1 MKLKSENQQG
11 LTTQQA
17 ERLKKQYGE
26 NLLTKGRKINP
37 LALFTSQFKDVM
49 VLILLAATV
58 ISVLL
63 GDTSE
68 AMVIITIVIINAALG
83 FVQEYRTEKALDA
96 LREMAAPTANVI
108 RDGQRKTIP
117 ARDLV
122 PGDYLLLNAGDR
134 VPADCTLETA
144 HSLSCDESMITGE
157 SVPVDKIAERQDKAY
172 MGTVVT
178 RGRGTAV
185 VTSTGMKTEMGRI
198 AGMLD
203 EIVEGPTPLQQKLDQ
218 MGKFIA
224 AGCLIICLI
233 ISVTGIIRGE
243 SAFDM
248 LLIGIS
254 LAVAAIPEGLPAIV
268 TISLA
273 LAVGRILKRKALVR
287 RLHTVETLGCADVIC
302 TDKTGTLTQNKMT
315 VKEVYTDDGLVRV
328 TGDGNSMAGELT
340 TVDGRPIHP
349 ERDKQLT
356 CLLEIAALCNNGE
369 LAESSTGL
377 LRSRSGEF
385 KASGDPTET
394 ALLVMAAKGRVFAG
408 RLPYKVVGEIP
419 FDPERKMMSVII
431 EDKTGERRLFT
442 KGAPDLLLERCSHLM
457 TSGGTLPMTAYQR
470 DKILKVNGQMASAA
484 LRVLGFA
491 YKPLPKGQAPAE
503 HGMVFVGLA
512 GMLDPPR
519 PEAYKAVLDCRR
531 AGIRTVMITGD
542 HRNTAIA
549 IAQDLKIMTA
559 GDEAIT
565 GKQLDTMSD
574 QELSAMVE
582 KTAVFARVSPEHK
595 LRIVR
600 SLKARGHIAAM
611 TGDGVN
617 DAPAIKEADIGVAMG
632 ISGTDVSKEASS
644 LVLLDDNFATLAAAV
659 EEGRV
664 IYRNIR
670 KFIRYLMSC
679 NIGEVFTM
687 FGGMLMGLPVV
698 LMPIQ
703 ILLVNLVTDG
713 LPAMALG
720 VEPPDP
726 DVMRQRPRG
735 RGESIFAGGLLT
747 NILFRGSLIGL
758 TTLGVF
764 TNFLIRYDNLSLAR
778 TGALLTLIA
787 TQLFHVFECK
797 SETKTLFE
805 ISLLN
810 NIKLVLAVAV
820 SVAVSLLAVYH
831 PTMQRL
837 FLTAPL
843 DQRQLVTVLVFS
855 LAAPVLSSI
864 LMVLRRVF
872 FRPRHTELE
881 PS

>member
-1 MKLKSENQQG
+1 MKVKNEKQLG

-17 ERLKKQYGE
+17 ERLKKEYGE
-26 NLLTKGRKINP
+26 NQLTAGRKTNP
-37 LALFTSQFKDVM
+37 FALFTAQFKDVM

-68 AMVIITIVIINAALG
+68 ALVIITIVIINAVLG
-83 FVQEYRTEKALDA
+83 FVQEFRTEKALDA
-96 LREMAAPTANVI
+96 LREMAAPTAHVI
-108 RDGQRKTIP
+108 RDGQRKQIP

-134 VPADCTLETA
+134 VPADSRLETA
-144 HSLSCDESMITGE
+144 HSLSCDESMISGE
-157 SVPVDKIAERQDKAY
+157 SVPVDKLADRQDKIY

-185 VTSTGMKTEMGRI
+185 VTATGMDTEMGRI

-203 EIVEGPTPLQQKLDQ
+203 EIVEGPTPLQQKLDH
-218 MGKFIA
+218 MGRVIA
-224 AGCLIICLI
+224 AACLIICVI
-233 ISVTGIIRGE
+233 ISVTGILRGE

-248 LLIGIS
+248 LLLGIS

-315 VKEVYTDDGLVRV
+315 VKEVYTDDGLLRV
-328 TGDGNSMAGELT
+328 SGDGNSMSGQFT
-340 TVDGRPIHP
+340 TYDGQLIRP
-349 ERDKQLT
+349 ERDQQLT
-356 CLLEIAALCNNGE
+356 RLLEIAALCNNGE
-369 LAESSTGL
+369 IAEPTGP
-377 LRSRSGEF
+377 LRGRAGQF
-385 KASGDPTET
+385 QVSGDPTET

-408 RLPYKVVGEIP
+408 RLPLRNVGEIP
-419 FDPERKMMSVII
+419 FDPERKMMSVVV
-431 EDKTGERRLFT
+431 EDAAGQRRLLT
-442 KGAPDLLLERCSHLM
+442 KGAPDMLLERCSHLM
-457 TSGGTLPMTAYQR
+457 TLAGTVPMTSFQR
-470 DKILKVNGQMASAA
+470 DKILKVNGQMASSA
-484 LRVLGFA
+484 LRNLGFA
-491 YKPLPKGQAPAE
+491 YKLLPPGQPLSE

-519 PEAYKAVLDCRR
+519 PEAYRAVLDCRR

-542 HRNTAIA
+542 HRNTACA
-549 IAQDLKIMTA
+549 IARDLKIMTE
-559 GDEAIT
+559 GDEVVT
-565 GKQLDTMSD
+565 GKQLNAMGD
-574 QELSAMVE
+574 QALHALVDR
-582 KTAVFARVSPEHK
+582 TAVFARVSPEHK

-600 SLKARGHIAAM
+600 CFKARGHIVAM

-679 NIGEVFTM
+679 NIGEVVTM
-687 FGGMLMGLPVV
+687 FVGMLMGLPVV

-764 TNFLIRYDNLSLAR
+764 TNFLIHYNSLNVAR

-805 ISLLN
+805 ISFSN
-810 NIKLVLAVAV
+810 NIKLILAVLISA
-820 SVAVSLLAVYH
+820 AVSLAAVYL
-831 PTMQRL
+831 PVMQRL

-843 DQRQLVTVLVFS
+843 DHHQLMTVLVFS

-864 LMVLRRVF
+864 LIMLRRMLV
-872 FRPRHTELE
+872 RPDRQNQ
-881 PS
+881 

>member
-1 MKLKSENQQG
+1 MKVKTERQQG

-17 ERLKKQYGE
+17 ERLKKEHGE
-26 NLLTKGRKINP
+26 NQLTQGRRIHP
-37 LALFTSQFKDVM
+37 LRLFTAQFKDVM

-63 GDTSE
+63 GDTGE
-68 AMVIITIVIINAALG
+68 ALVIITIVILNAVLG
-83 FVQEYRTEKALDA
+83 FIQEFRTEKALDA

-108 RDGQRKTIP
+108 RDGQRRQIP

-122 PGDYLLLNAGDR
+122 PGDYLLLGTGDR
-134 VPADCTLETA
+134 IPADGCLESTHA
-144 HSLSCDESMITGE
+144 LSCDESMISGE
-157 SVPVDKIAERQDKAY
+157 SVPVDKLADRQDKVY

-185 VTSTGMKTEMGRI
+185 VTATGMNTEMGRI
-198 AGMLD
+198 AGMLN
-203 EIVEGPTPLQQKLDQ
+203 EIEEGPTPLQQKLDQ
-218 MGKFIA
+218 MGRFIA
-224 AGCLIICLI
+224 AGCLIICAI
-233 ISVTGIIRGE
+233 ISVTGMLRGE

-287 RLHTVETLGCADVIC
+287 RLHAVETLGCANVIC

-315 VKEVYTDDGLVRV
+315 VKEVYTDDGLLRLS
-328 TGDGNSMAGELT
+328 GDGNSAAGEFT
-340 TVDGRPIHP
+340 ASDGRPIRP

-356 CLLEIAALCNNGE
+356 TLLEIAALCNNGE
-369 LAESSTGL
+369 LTEAPSL
-377 LRSRSGEF
+377 LRSRAGQF
-385 KASGDPTET
+385 KVSGDPTET

-408 RLPYKVVGEIP
+408 RLPYTGVGEIP
-419 FDPERKMMSVII
+419 FDPERKMMSVVVQ
-431 EDKTGERRLFT
+431 DRGGERRLMT
-442 KGAPDLLLERCSHLM
+442 KGAPDILLERCSHLV
-457 TSGGTLPMTAYQR
+457 TSSGIMPMTAYQR
-470 DKILKVNGQMASAA
+470 DKILMVNGQMASAA

-491 YKPLPKGQAPAE
+491 YKPLPQGQTPAE

-519 PEAYKAVLDCRR
+519 PEAYRAVLDCRR

-542 HRNTAIA
+542 HRNTACA
-549 IAQDLKIMTA
+549 IAKDLKIMTE
-559 GDEAIT
+559 GDEVIT
-565 GKQLDTMSD
+565 GKQLDAMSD
-574 QELSAMVE
+574 QALSGMVE

-600 SLKARGHIAAM
+600 SLKGKGHIVAM

-679 NIGEVFTM
+679 NIGEVVTM
-687 FGGMLMGLPVV
+687 FAGMLMGMPVV

-735 RGESIFAGGLLT
+735 RGESVFAGGLLT
-747 NILFRGSLIGL
+747 SILFRGCLIGL

-764 TNFLIRYDNLSLAR
+764 THFLMHYSSLNVAR

-797 SETKTLFE
+797 SEHKTLFE
-805 ISLLN
+805 IHFFN
-810 NIKLVLAVAV
+810 NVKLILAVAA
-820 SVAVSLLAVYH
+820 SAAVSLMAVYL
-831 PTMQRL
+831 PAMQRL
-837 FLTAPL
+837 FMTAPL
-843 DQRQLVTVLVFS
+843 DRRQLITVLVFS
-855 LAAPVLSSI
+855 LAAPVFSSI
-864 LMVLRRVF
+864 LMVLRRMFV
-872 FRPRHTELE
+872 RPSRQEELR
-881 PS
+881 